1 LLRSA
6 PDVVATNSSLKHLA
20 GSAPHASS
28 NGSGR
33 LAASASASPCS
44 PDVRPRDRTTNEWE
58 RDRQRVSRLQRA
70 VKPREPAESF
80 DPWELA
86 YDALRELKSLR
97 SVRMRAEQYERLER
111 IAEAIRRLGWGPDD
125 DIEEGKREI
134 SDEHRVRLIG
144 SARLAR
150 EQAGETG

>member
-1 LLRSA
+1 MDEVAEICPRCGRNEVEPQA
-6 PDVVATNSSLKHLA
+6 P
-20 GSAPHASS
+20 
-28 NGSGR
+28 SGFC
-33 LAASASASPCS
+33 SPCVVERIREAYGERQRVAVLS
-44 PDVRPRDRTTNEWE
+44 RREAWRNRTTNEWE

-97 SVRMRAEQYERLER
+97 SVRMRAEHYERLER

-125 DIEEGKREI
+125 APRATHVPRE
-134 SDEHRVRLIG
+134 SPEPLL
-144 SARLAR
+144 ARLNPS
-150 EQAGETG
+150 EPI

>member
-33 LAASASASPCS
+33 PTASASASRCS

-86 YDALRELKSLR
+86 YNALRELKSLH
-97 SVRMRAEQYERLER
+97 SVGMRAEHYERLER
-111 IAEAIRRLGWGPDD
+111 IAKAIRRLGWGPDD
-125 DIEEGKREI
+125 APRATHVPRE
-134 SDEHRVRLIG
+134 SPEPLL
-144 SARLAR
+144 ARLNPS
-150 EQAGETG
+150 EPI